1 MKVGILANMQKEAS
15 RPTLLSLLQALER
28 RRIEVLLD
36 EGTATVAGRQDGLPV
51 AEVAARAEVVV
62 VLGGDGTMLGA
73 VEKLGPFEKP
83 VAGINT
89 GYLGFLSSCTDEEIE
104 VFADTVRDGRF
115 TTSRRT
121 LLEAVLEQ
129 PGEAGTIHRA
139 LNEVTLARG
148 ETGRLVS
155 LRVTLNGELL
165 NTYRADGLIVATPTG
180 STAYSLSAGGPLIA
194 PTAGVFVITPI
205 CPHTLSH
212 RSLVLGDENEIELEP
227 DRPGAGP
234 MLFSVDGRDVVRL
247 REGGRVIVRKAA
259 GCFHLLR
266 LPGHSFYETVR
277 RKLNWRG
284 G

>member
-1 MKVGILANMQKEAS
+1 MLDLVA
-15 RPTLLSLLQALER
+15 ALER
-28 RRIEVLLD
+28 RGTGVLLD
-36 EGTATVAGRQDGLPV
+36 EEAAEVAGRGDGLGAEEVGRRSDVV
-51 AEVAARAEVVV
+51 A

-73 VEKLGPFEKP
+73 VEKLGVFEKP
-83 VAGINT
+83 VAGVNT
-89 GYLGFLSSCTDEEIE
+89 GRLGFLTSCTDGEIE
-104 VFADTVRDGRF
+104 AFADALRDGRF

-121 LLEAVLEQ
+121 LLEAVLEREDE
-129 PGEAGTIHRA
+129 PALVHRA

-155 LRVTLNGELL
+155 LRVTVNGELL

-212 RSLVLGDENEIELEP
+212 RSLVLGDDNVIELVP
-227 DRPGAGP
+227 DEDASGP
-234 MLFSVDGRDVVRL
+234 MLFTVDGRDVL
-247 REGGRVIVRKAA
+247 RVGEGTRVIVRKADR
-259 GCFHLLR
+259 CFHLLR
-266 LPGHSFYETVR
+266 LEGHSFYEAVR

>member
-1 MKVGILANMQKEAS
+1 
-15 RPTLLSLLQALER
+15 
-28 RRIEVLLD
+28 
-36 EGTATVAGRQDGLPV
+36 
-51 AEVAARAEVVV
+51 
-62 VLGGDGTMLGA
+62 
-73 VEKLGPFEKP
+73 
-83 VAGINT
+83 
-89 GYLGFLSSCTDEEIE
+89 
-104 VFADTVRDGRF
+104 
-115 TTSRRT
+115 
-121 LLEAVLEQ
+121 
-129 PGEAGTIHRA
+129 
-139 LNEVTLARG
+139 
-148 ETGRLVS
+148 LVS

-212 RSLVLGDENEIELEP
+212 RSLVLGDENEIELAP
-227 DRPGAGP
+227 DQEGSGP

-247 REGGRVIVRKAA
+247 REGGRVIVRKAE

-266 LPGHSFYETVR
+266 LAGHSFYETVR